1 MKRILN
7 RTILALA
14 MLNIVVS
21 AAYANEKSTFVLKN
35 GSRIVGRI
43 ISQRPNKDITV
54 KAENATFVIDDEQL
68 ISSTPKK
75 TKYENLDRDLKRWV
89 LVNKALKGD
98 ANGRYIVLYDIRT
111 RTHNHHNLLKKE
123 SDESPKTV
131 YMQIKPETYKL
142 EWKNIARIEKTQTD
156 NGGIKGLN
164 DVVITLHG
172 KTYTGKIVSQVP
184 GVKLTIKTSDGRHD
198 IYMSDIIETRKE
210 VKEKGVTVRS
220 QVAYTNVIVMKDKTT
235 KEGIIVTQ
243 RYGKRDKDK
252 YVVIMLG
259 NGKKEK
265 ILSSKIEEYETTYVE
280 KKKNEYDK
288 HKMYVNEFSI
298 KAAKTKTEGD
308 KTFYIDRTVYPF
320 PEGITITFKTLGAK
334 LKANWHLVALDN
346 MTMANGHR
354 TQGFTKD
361 TRHDNAI
368 QPSTSDLIDGVSSI
382 SFVYLSPGY
391 YALVNDSNDETYLIK
406 ITK

>member
-21 AAYANEKSTFVLKN
+21 AAYADEKSTFVLKN

-156 NGGIKGLN
+156 NGGRKGLN
-164 DVVITLHG
+164 DVVVTIYG
-172 KTYTGKIVSQVP
+172 KIYSGTIVSQVP
-184 GVKLTIKTSDGRHD
+184 GSKLTIRTSDGTHD
-198 IYMSDIIETRKE
+198 IHVSDIIETRKE
-210 VKEKGVTVRS
+210 TREKGMVVRT
-220 QVAYTNVIVMKDKTT
+220 QAGYTNIIVMKDKTT
-235 KEGIIVTQ
+235 KEGVIITQ
-243 RYGKRDKDK
+243 HYGKRDKDK
-252 YVVIMLG
+252 YVVLLPA

-265 ILSSKIEEYETTYVE
+265 ILSSKIEEYQTTYVE
-280 KKKNEYDK
+280 KKKADYEK
-288 HKMYVNEFSI
+288 GKIYVNEFSI
-298 KAAKTKTEGD
+298 RAAKTRKEGSN
-308 KTFYIDRTVYPF
+308 TFYIDRKVYPF
-320 PEGITITFKTLGAK
+320 PEGITITFKAVGAK
-334 LKANWHLVALDN
+334 LKDSWHLVALDN
-346 MTMANGHR
+346 MTMEDGHR
-354 TQGFTKD
+354 TQGYTQE
-361 TRHDNAI
+361 TRKDNAI
-368 QPSTSDLIDGVSSI
+368 QPSASDIVDGIGSV

-391 YALVNDSNDETYLIK
+391 YALVNDSNDETYIIK
-406 ITK
+406 IKK

>member
-1 MKRILN
+1 
-7 RTILALA
+7 
-14 MLNIVVS
+14 
-21 AAYANEKSTFVLKN
+21 
-35 GSRIVGRI
+35 
-43 ISQRPNKDITV
+43 
-54 KAENATFVIDDEQL
+54 
-68 ISSTPKK
+68 
-75 TKYENLDRDLKRWV
+75 
-89 LVNKALKGD
+89 
-98 ANGRYIVLYDIRT
+98 
-111 RTHNHHNLLKKE
+111 
-123 SDESPKTV
+123 
-131 YMQIKPETYKL
+131 
-142 EWKNIARIEKTQTD
+142 
-156 NGGIKGLN
+156 
-164 DVVITLHG
+164 
-172 KTYTGKIVSQVP
+172 
-184 GVKLTIKTSDGRHD
+184 
-198 IYMSDIIETRKE
+198 
-210 VKEKGVTVRS
+210 
-220 QVAYTNVIVMKDKTT
+220 
-235 KEGIIVTQ
+235 
-243 RYGKRDKDK
+243 
-252 YVVIMLG
+252 MLG

-288 HKMYVNEFSI
+288 QKMYVNEFSI

-406 ITK
+406 IIK